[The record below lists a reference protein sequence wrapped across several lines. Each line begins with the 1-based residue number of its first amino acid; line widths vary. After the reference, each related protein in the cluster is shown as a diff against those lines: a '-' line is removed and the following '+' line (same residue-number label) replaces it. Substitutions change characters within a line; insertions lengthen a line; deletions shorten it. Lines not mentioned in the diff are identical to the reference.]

1 MTSFEKFWKEH
12 AEWSQRTFGSD
23 ANRGPEGP
31 LKHLLKEAQEA
42 LDAGFENRAE
52 EIADCF
58 LLVCDAARRYGMTWH
73 GLLGTAHG
81 KLEINK
87 TRTYPNSNRRT
98 GWRLVT
104 YVTRHHMAA
113 RARRTVT

>member
-1 MTSFEKFWKEH
+1 MTSFEEFWKEQS
-12 AEWSQRTFGSD
+12 EWSQRTFGSD
-23 ANRGPEGP
+23 AKRGPEGP

-42 LDAGFENRAE
+42 LDAGFEDRAE

-87 TRTYPNSNRRT
+87 TRKYPK
-98 GWRLVT
+98 VT
-104 YVTRHHMAA
+104 DMTAA
-113 RARRTVT
+113 VEHVRS